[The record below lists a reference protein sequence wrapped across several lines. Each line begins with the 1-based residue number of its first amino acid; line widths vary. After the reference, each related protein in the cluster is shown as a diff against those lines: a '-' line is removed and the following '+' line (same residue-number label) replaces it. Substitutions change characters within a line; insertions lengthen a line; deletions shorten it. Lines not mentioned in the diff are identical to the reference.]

1 MPKSYSKDLW
11 WRIVFMISLQGKPI
25 SQVAREMHVSHSTV
39 KGFLY
44 RYYTTGKWEQHS
56 KTMALIDCW
65 MTLSSYLMYNPS
77 QQARYLLEEVKE
89 LYDATGKWGGCATIC
104 RTVKRIGLT
113 RQKMKRVAI
122 GWSDVLRGQ
131 YVADI
136 DIFDPSMLVFVDDS
150 GFDRQ
155 NLIR

>member
-25 SQVAREMHVSHSTV
+25 SQVAREMYVSHSTV
-39 KGFLY
+39 KRFLY
-44 RYYTTGKWEQHS
+44 RYYTTGKWEQYS

-89 LYDATGKWGGCATIC
+89 LYDATGSGQ
-104 RTVKRIGLT
+104 VV
-113 RQKMKRVAI
+113 Q
-122 GWSDVLRGQ
+122 Q
-131 YVADI
+131 YVALLNALAW
-136 DIFDPSMLVFVDDS
+136 P
-150 GFDRQ
+150 DRRWNELQ
-155 NLIR
+155 